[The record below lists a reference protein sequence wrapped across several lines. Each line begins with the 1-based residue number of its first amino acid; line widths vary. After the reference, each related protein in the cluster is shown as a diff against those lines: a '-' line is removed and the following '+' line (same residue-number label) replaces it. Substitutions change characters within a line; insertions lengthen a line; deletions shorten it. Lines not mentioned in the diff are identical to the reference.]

1 MDFVARHLRS
11 PELEHAKDAKV
22 IYFNAKDARDA
33 KDIDAKGFIYEKI
46 SNRRCL

>member
-33 KDIDAKGFIYEKI
+33 KDIEKNI
-46 SNRRCL
+46 KPQVFVA